1 MQTSNYSLEAKIA
14 RAREERKLKV
24 KYLLLFFQK
33 CPVLM
38 WLILYQQRIEKEN
51 ALQLKKKRK
60 KTKVDV
66 NDDTER
72 VTGDGG
78 LGEGGSSVAEQEVG
92 SSREVEEEDKKEG
105 EEEEEVEEE
114 EGEEVEEDQRE
125 KSVKVSQ
132 DRQHPLLLC
141 QCTVLAPSCWLC
153 AMLCCSWSRPVLPK
167 KDILLVHQLLL
178 SSVCLGYSKP

>member
-24 KYLLLFFQK
+24 KYLLLFFQN

-51 ALQLKKKRK
+51 ALQPKKKRK
-60 KTKVDV
+60 KTKVDA
-66 NDDTER
+66 NNDTER

-105 EEEEEVEEE
+105 EEEEE
-114 EGEEVEEDQRE
+114 EEDQRE
-125 KSVKVSQ
+125 KSVEVSQ
-132 DRQHPLLLC
+132 DRQHPLLC
-141 QCTVLAPSCWLC
+141 ASVLY
-153 AMLCCSWSRPVLPK
+153 
-167 KDILLVHQLLL
+167 LL
-178 SSVCLGYSKP
+178 

>member
-1 MQTSNYSLEAKIA
+1 MQTSNYSIEAKIA

-24 KYLLLFFQK
+24 KYLLLFQK

-66 NDDTER
+66 NDGTER

-105 EEEEEVEEE
+105 EEEEEEEEEEVEEE
-114 EGEEVEEDQRE
+114 EGEEVEEDQGE
-125 KSVKVSQ
+125 KSVEVSQ

-141 QCTVLAPSCWLC
+141 QWTVLAPSCWLC

-167 KDILLVHQLLL
+167 KDILLL
-178 SSVCLGYSKP
+178 SSVCLGYSKL